1 MHYPHEKK
9 LDDIF
14 QAFGLFSNNV
24 LSGPFILTLKGFY
37 KYIMI
42 YDFLLLLC
50 DFCLPKCVSMHQP
63 FSLTLYSSVHL
74 FACPIYV
81 WFCFYF
87 ILFYLFFL
95 FVFNM
100 TACFLMRES
109 KKKSVFWSVRMSGG
123 SGRS

>member
-1 MHYPHEKK
+1 MKKK

-24 LSGPFILTLKGFY
+24 LLGPFILTLKGFY

-63 FSLTLYSSVHL
+63 FSLTFYPSVHL
-74 FACPIYV
+74 FVCPICV
-81 WFCFYF
+81 LFCFYF

-100 TACFLMRES
+100 TASFLMRDS
-109 KKKSVFWSVRMSGG
+109 KKKCVLVSEDVR
-123 SGRS
+123 RVWEKLAEQ